1 MYKQMKGK
9 HKSKYM
15 VIAAQIAAEK
25 KHDMIIKFGCIVR
38 NQTGV
43 ATWKF
48 SNCSDGDQTWLVQK

>member
-1 MYKQMKGK
+1 MYKQMNGK

-43 ATWKF
+43 AT
-48 SNCSDGDQTWLVQK
+48 